1 MSPRVAYESILL
13 KRLTRLNRIASYK
26 QDGHGQELSDEA
38 LVLVYRCIDATRAD
52 WIESLRIT
60 V

>member
-1 MSPRVAYESILL
+1 MTPRAAYENTLL
-13 KRLTRLNRIASYK
+13 KRLTRLNRVASYK
-26 QDGHGQELSDEA
+26 QDGHGTDLSDEA

-60 V
+60 A